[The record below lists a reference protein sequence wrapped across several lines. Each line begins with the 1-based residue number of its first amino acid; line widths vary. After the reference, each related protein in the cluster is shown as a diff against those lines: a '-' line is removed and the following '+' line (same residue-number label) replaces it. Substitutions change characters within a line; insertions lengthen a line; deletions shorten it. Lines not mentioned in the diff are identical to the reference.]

1 MNNSSTSNSDFKRF
15 VAKLT
20 GRMLLLAIICLCIFF
35 IPISRSYYTGLME
48 YSDYSK
54 INWIETKLDHTQSL
68 DSTVVFVG
76 SSICLNG
83 INDSLLNALDTTN
96 TEYLNL
102 GMTHTC
108 FAIIDALLEDML
120 ERRQLHPKKVI
131 LCFKGNAMARNIH
144 NMYPAYA
151 SPSLILSSA
160 AQHNT
165 FYFPS
170 ILKRISWNVHY
181 LTRSFKL
188 NEADYSKGFNSTYG
202 FKPLEYIDTEK
213 VEKSYRN
220 QRAGSEANFNAI
232 QSENEGN
239 ARSTKTQLI
248 LAYTDMNE
256 NVSYQRHMFERAA
269 NRLDKHGIPYD
280 IIVYPNLVSARM
292 EKQDIMANYVRRT
305 FPSIDYSNHRII
317 TANDTAF
324 ANARYYN
331 DMNHMNPD
339 GAEMLTRY
347 IYQQLK

>member
-1 MNNSSTSNSDFKRF
+1 SSTSNSDFKKF

-20 GRMLLLAIICLCIFF
+20 ARLLLLAVVCLCVFF
-35 IPISRSYYTGLME
+35 IPLKRTYYTGLMK

-54 INWIETKLDHTQSL
+54 IDWIENKLDHTQSL
-68 DSTVVFVG
+68 DSTIVFVG

-83 INDSLLNALDTTN
+83 INDSLINALDTTS
-96 TEYLNL
+96 TQYLNL

-120 ERRQLHPKKVI
+120 ERRQLRPKKVL

-151 SPSLILSSA
+151 SPSLILSSV
-160 AQHNT
+160 AQNNT
-165 FYFPS
+165 YFFSS
-170 ILKRISWNVHY
+170 ILKRVSWNVHY
-181 LTRSFKL
+181 LTRGFKM
-188 NEADYSKGFNSTYG
+188 NEEERSKEFNSTYG
-202 FKPLEYIDTEK
+202 FKPLEYLETEK
-213 VEKSYRN
+213 VEKSYRS

-239 ARSTKTQLI
+239 ARSLKTDLI

-269 NRLDKHGIPYD
+269 NRLDAHDIPYD

-292 EKQDIMANYVRRT
+292 EKQDIMANYIRRT
-305 FPSIDYSNHRII
+305 FPSIDYNQHRII

-339 GAEMLTRY
+339 GAELLSRY
-347 IYQQLK
+347 IYSKLR